1 MRSKPLILVALLL
14 AAFLVNVDTTLVNV
28 ALPALTRQLHATT
41 TQLQWVVD
49 AYNLVF
55 AALLLTFGSL
65 SDRFG
70 RKGMLLAGLAV
81 VGAASLAGG
90 FTTTPAQLIA
100 ARAVMGLGAAMT
112 FPATLSLIANVFT
125 ERKERAR
132 AIGLWGAIGGVAI
145 AMGPI
150 VGGWLLE
157 HYSWAAIFI
166 AMAPVAAVAAVTVAL
181 AVPAAKD
188 PDAAAVDIPG
198 LVLSSATMALLVF
211 TIIEAPTYGW
221 TAARSVAGF
230 AVSAVLLAAFI
241 VWERRTAHPMLDVRL
256 FRNMRFSAA
265 SGAVTVSFFTL
276 FGFIFLITQYFQFVR
291 GYGPLSPGVRLLPV
305 ALAVGAGSVAG
316 TQLAVRA
323 GTKLIVT
330 TGLVAMAGFYV
341 WVAATISATLGYGLI
356 AAQMVVYGL
365 GMGLT
370 SAPATESIMGAVSR
384 SMAGGGSAVNDTTR
398 LVGGTLGVA
407 VIGSVYASVYG
418 SRLTATTPAGVP
430 GQAAAVADQSVGGAY
445 AAGRAPGPAVPPRPP
460 GRPGTGRW
468 PGRAGRSPLPCHA
481 RSSQVRRPESAAV
494 VRDKGF
500 RLSRTEAAD
509 SLPRPCSRGRATG
522 QRVCRTGKIS
532 VPVSQTWLA
541 CAHDQPAHARSR
553 RRARPRPYCFHWRR
567 HDRPARPGRRG
578 AARLLVGGARLG
590 QRRGR
595 RRHHPGARPRRGH
608 RHRRARAGRALP
620 RGRRHRVGR
629 RPRLARPAAGQ
640 GGGPRPRGTGA
651 GAGVR
656 P

>member
-1 MRSKPLILVALLL
+1 MRSKPMILAALLL
-14 AAFLVNVDTTLVNV
+14 AAFLVNLDTTMVNV
-28 ALPALTRQLHATT
+28 ALPAMVRQLHATT

-70 RKGMLLAGLAV
+70 RKGMLLAGLTV

-90 FTTTPAQLIA
+90 FTTSPAQLIA

-132 AIGLWGAIGGVAI
+132 AIGLWGAIAGVAI

-181 AVPAAKD
+181 AVPASKD

-221 TAARSVAGF
+221 ASARSVAGF
-230 AVSAVLLAAFI
+230 AVSAVLLAGFI
-241 VWERRTAHPMLDVRL
+241 VWERRAAQPMLDVRL

-291 GYGPLSPGVRLLPV
+291 GYGPLSTGVRLLPV
-305 ALAVGAGSVAG
+305 ALSVGIGSVAG

-323 GTKLIVT
+323 GTKLVVT
-330 TGLVAMAGFYV
+330 TGLVAVAAFYG
-341 WVAATISATLGYGLI
+341 WVAATTSATLSYGII

-365 GMGLT
+365 GLGLT

-384 SMAGGGSAVNDTTR
+384 AKAGVGSAVNDSTR

-407 VIGSVYASVYG
+407 VIGSVYASVYA
-418 SRLTATTPAGVP
+418 SRLSATMP
-430 GQAAAVADQSVGGAY
+430 AAVPAPVAATAHQSVGAAY
-445 AAGRAPGPAVPPRPP
+445 AAAGQITALGHPALGQALQHASTNAFLRGLTIGALV
-460 GRPGTGRW
+460 
-468 PGRAGRSPLPCHA
+468 AGS
-481 RSSQVRRPESAAV
+481 VAAV
-494 VRDKGF
+494 GALLAARF
-500 RLSRTEAAD
+500 LPAQPPAPASPAAD
-509 SLPRPCSRGRATG
+509 
-522 QRVCRTGKIS
+522 
-532 VPVSQTWLA
+532 
-541 CAHDQPAHARSR
+541 
-553 RRARPRPYCFHWRR
+553 
-567 HDRPARPGRRG
+567 
-578 AARLLVGGARLG
+578 
-590 QRRGR
+590 
-595 RRHHPGARPRRGH
+595 HPGIAEHAPREDAERK
-608 RHRRARAGRALP
+608 P
-620 RGRRHRVGR
+620 
-629 RPRLARPAAGQ
+629 
-640 GGGPRPRGTGA
+640 
-651 GAGVR
+651 
-656 P
+656 

>member
-14 AAFLVNVDTTLVNV
+14 AAFLVNLDTTLVNV
-28 ALPALTRQLHATT
+28 ALPAMVRELHAST

-90 FTTTPAQLIA
+90 FTTSPAQLIA

-112 FPATLSLIANVFT
+112 FPATLSLISNVFT
-125 ERKERAR
+125 ERRERAR

-157 HYSWAAIFI
+157 HFSWAAIFI
-166 AMAPVAAVAAVTVAL
+166 AMAPVAAAAATGVAL
-181 AVPAAKD
+181 IVPPSRD
-188 PDAAAVDIPG
+188 PDPAPVDIPG

-211 TIIEAPTYGW
+211 TIIEAPDYGW
-221 TAARSVAGF
+221 TAPRSLAGF

-241 VWERRTAHPMLDVRL
+241 VRERRAAHPMLDVRL

-291 GYGPLSPGVRLLPV
+291 GYAPLAAGVRLLPV
-305 ALAVGAGSVAG
+305 ALSVGAGSVVG

-330 TGLVAMAGFYV
+330 TGLVAMAVFYG
-341 WVAATISATLGYGLI
+341 WVAATTSATLSYGVI
-356 AAQMVVYGL
+356 VAQMVLYGL
-365 GMGLT
+365 GMGLS
-370 SAPATESIMGAVSR
+370 SAPATESIMGAISR
-384 SMAGGGSAVNDTTR
+384 AKAGVGSAVNDSTR
-398 LVGGTLGVA
+398 LIGGTLGVA

-418 SRLTATTPAGVP
+418 SRLSATLPAGVP
-430 GQAAAVADQSVGGAY
+430 ARVAAAAHQSVGAAY
-445 AAGRAPGPAVPPRPP
+445 VAAGRVTALGHPVLGLALQHASTNAFLRGLSV
-460 GRPGTGRW
+460 GALV
-468 PGRAGRSPLPCHA
+468 AGG
-481 RSSQVRRPESAAV
+481 VAAV
-494 VRDKGF
+494 GA
-500 RLSRTEAAD
+500 LLAARF
-509 SLPRPCSRGRATG
+509 LPAQPTQA
-522 QRVCRTGKIS
+522 
-532 VPVSQTWLA
+532 A
-541 CAHDQPAHARSR
+541 QPAE
-553 RRARPRPYCFHWRR
+553 
-567 HDRPARPGRRG
+567 
-578 AARLLVGGARLG
+578 
-590 QRRGR
+590 
-595 RRHHPGARPRRGH
+595 
-608 RHRRARAGRALP
+608 
-620 RGRRHRVGR
+620 
-629 RPRLARPAAGQ
+629 LARPAGPAAGEAAI
-640 GGGPRPRGTGA
+640 PA
-651 GAGVR
+651 GAHEPQASFRSSPAANRAPAADPAPGHGAR

>member
-1 MRSKPLILVALLL
+1 MRSKPMILVALLA
-14 AAFLVNVDTTLVNV
+14 AAFLVNLDTTLVNV
-28 ALPALTRQLHATT
+28 ALPAMVRELHATT

-81 VGAASLAGG
+81 VGTATLAGG
-90 FTTTPAQLIA
+90 FTTDPAQLIA

-112 FPATLSLIANVFT
+112 FPATLSLISNVFT
-125 ERKERAR
+125 GRTERAR

-157 HYSWAAIFI
+157 HYSWASIFI
-166 AMAPVAAVAAVTVAL
+166 AMAPVAAVAAALVAL
-181 AVPAAKD
+181 AVPTSKD
-188 PDAAAVDIPG
+188 LDAAAPDIPG

-241 VWERRTAHPMLDVRL
+241 VRERRAAHPMLDVRL

-291 GYGPLSPGVRLLPV
+291 GYGPLSTGMRLLPV
-305 ALAVGAGSVAG
+305 ALSVGAGSVAG

-330 TGLVAMAGFYV
+330 SGLIAMAGFYA
-341 WVAATISATLGYGLI
+341 WVAATTSATLSYGVI
-356 AAQMVVYGL
+356 AAQMVLYGL

-370 SAPATESIMGAVSR
+370 SAPATESIMGAISR
-384 SMAGGGSAVNDTTR
+384 AKAGVGSAVNDSTR
-398 LVGGTLGVA
+398 LIGGTLGVA
-407 VIGSVYASVYG
+407 VLGSVYASVYG
-418 SRLTATTPAGVP
+418 SRLTATMPTAVP
-430 GQAAAVADQSVGGAY
+430 GPVAAIAHQSVGAAY
-445 AAGRAPGPAVPPRPP
+445 AAAGKIAALGHPALGQALHHASTNAFLR
-460 GRPGTGRW
+460 GLTTGALV
-468 PGRAGRSPLPCHA
+468 AGG
-481 RSSQVRRPESAAV
+481 VAAV
-494 VRDKGF
+494 GALLAARFLPAQPTRPASPTADE
-500 RLSRTEAAD
+500 TETAEHAHE
-509 SLPRPCSRGRATG
+509 LPT
-522 QRVCRTGKIS
+522 
-532 VPVSQTWLA
+532 QT
-541 CAHDQPAHARSR
+541 QPA
-553 RRARPRPYCFHWRR
+553 
-567 HDRPARPGRRG
+567 
-578 AARLLVGGARLG
+578 AATE
-590 QRRGR
+590 
-595 RRHHPGARPRRGH
+595 H
-608 RHRRARAGRALP
+608 
-620 RGRRHRVGR
+620 
-629 RPRLARPAAGQ
+629 
-640 GGGPRPRGTGA
+640 
-651 GAGVR
+651 
-656 P
+656 